1 MKLTLTPTS
10 EFETVEGCPCRVWTG
25 ETETGTP
32 VRAWVRMVSPQ
43 THDAEAN
50 EQFARE
56 LKELPKFRKELV
68 SFDLRMVL

>member
-1 MKLTLTPTS
+1 
-10 EFETVEGCPCRVWTG
+10 VWTG